1 VLEIALSVLLA
12 IASAIGVHF
21 WRKSESIKSVVADEI
36 NQLRAEARAIAVDQ
50 EETVV
55 SKVKEVKQRVD
66 EVGDDRQ
73 ALADLLNEES

>member
-12 IASAIGVHF
+12 LASAVGVHF
-21 WRKSESIKSVVADEI
+21 WRKVERIKGEAAHEVDK
-36 NQLRAEARAIAVDQ
+36 LRAEARAIALDQ

-55 SKVKEVKQRVD
+55 SKVKEASRQVD

-73 ALADLLNEES
+73 ALADMLNEGL